1 MSASVIGA
9 LRVNLGLDSAQFE
22 KGAKRSQNTLKTMR
36 TQFTAIAGAAAAM
49 GAALSAAALKGAAEI
64 DKAAK
69 SARRLDSS
77 IGGFRALELAAGEA
91 GVSLST
97 LTDAVQ
103 TMDRE
108 VAKGS
113 KAAGEALRT
122 LNLSAR
128 DLEGIDADEKMAVVA
143 DSIEKMGLTTAQT
156 SVVLQQLGVRN
167 REMVLAVGAG
177 GGIFRS
183 ARADI
188 EDYGLAISSVDSDR
202 IEAANDAIGRLG
214 LIGQYAGQQLAIA
227 LVPAMGRLA
236 QVMTDS
242 LREGGL
248 LRGLIDG
255 LVGNLD
261 VLATATGAAVLIM
274 GTRYVAAMVAASG
287 ATVSFSG
294 AVAVARGAIVALT
307 GPIGLLYGA
316 IGLAAAG
323 FISYRNATE
332 KANEMSREAVEA
344 ASVLGTELGILSAND
359 LPAVTAKTV
368 DLANANLTL
377 ARSAYAAAEAQMAV
391 AQANAQAGFDQ
402 MSMENM
408 SLPGWENPGNA
419 IYEKRL
425 KSLGEA
431 ATSLRDAQAE
441 LNAKVMEGEKV
452 KVEATEVVAGLT
464 DRVSNLGDAAG
475 GAGKGLKGTK
485 DNAKDLAK
493 ELGGPLST
501 AVDGVANA
509 FGDFLVNGFKDF
521 KSFARS
527 ILDSFKGMISQMI
540 ATAARNRIMLS
551 IGGGGSVAG
560 TAAQAAGGGGGI
572 LGGLFGGGGG
582 GGGLLGGIL
591 GIGGGGGALGGL
603 GAGLGGILSGG
614 GLGAS
619 FANLGGLLSGS
630 VSGLGAIGAA
640 LPALGLIAAPFAIA
654 AAFKKK
660 KTLLDSGLDV
670 AVNGTRTNAK
680 SFQTINTKRFFGL
693 SSKTRTNFSAADPAI
708 GQAVGD
714 MQGAVRTMAE
724 SLGVGAK
731 AFKGFSYSFKLSL
744 KDMSSD
750 QAAQAVAAEVAKLGD
765 AFAGMIPHIRSMNEL
780 VAATQERYQ
789 LETRLLQLQGDTA
802 ALRARELDSVNH
814 YNRALLEQI
823 FALEDAAAV
832 VAAFTQNANN
842 FVSRQEQ
849 IFAATSGGFRETI
862 EQSESNRW
870 MQEIVRAIREG
881 DTNTA
886 RLLTEQVRMEQRREL
901 DPLQ

>member
-77 IGGFRALELAAGEA
+77 IGGFRALEMAAGEA

-113 KAAGEALRT
+113 KAAGEALRA

-128 DLEGIDADEKMAVVA
+128 DLEGLDADQKMAVIA
-143 DSIEKMGLTTAQT
+143 DSIQKMGLTTAQT

-177 GGIFRS
+177 GGIFRA

-188 EDYGLAISSVDSDR
+188 EDYGLAISTVDSDR

-236 QVMTDS
+236 QAMTDS

-248 LRGLIDG
+248 LRGIIDG

-261 VLATATGAAVLIM
+261 RLAVYVGVVVVGF
-274 GTRYVAAMVAASG
+274 GTRYVAALVAARLATLNLSG
-287 ATVSFSG
+287 AL
-294 AVAVARGAIVALT
+294 VALRTALIRT
-307 GPIGLLYGA
+307 GIGVLVIAFGELVLW
-316 IGLAAAG
+316 IG
-323 FISYRNATE
+323 
-332 KANEMSREAVEA
+332 K
-344 ASVLGTELGILSAND
+344 
-359 LPAVTAKTV
+359 
-368 DLANANLTL
+368 
-377 ARSAYAAAEAQMAV
+377 ARSATGSFGTAFQKVGLQVKAAAFQMQAWFLGALNKMIGGFIEFTSTVADGLNSLFGTNLRGMDASITQEIALDMKAAEAA
-391 AQANAQAGFDQ
+391 AASATAAANALNVTLDETAGTSDDAA
-402 MSMENM
+402 S
-408 SLPGWENPGNA
+408 SLDNIE
-419 IYEKRL
+419 
-425 KSLGEA
+425 S
-431 ATSLRDAQAE
+431 
-441 LNAKVMEGEKV
+441 
-452 KVEATEVVAGLT
+452 
-464 DRVSNLGDAAG
+464 AAG
-475 GAGKGLKGTK
+475 GAGKGLKDTK

-493 ELGGPLST
+493 EMDGPLST
-501 AVDGVANA
+501 AVDGVADA
-509 FGDFLVNGFKDF
+509 FGDFVSRGFRDF
-521 KSFARS
+521 KSFTSS
-527 ILDSFKGMISQMI
+527 IIDGFKRMISQMI
-540 ATAARNRIMLS
+540 ATAIANPIKIALG
-551 IGGGGSVAG
+551 IGGSGVGSV
-560 TAAQAAGGGGGI
+560 AQAAGGGGGI
-572 LGGLFGGGGG
+572 LGSLLGGGGG

-640 LPALGLIAAPFAIA
+640 LPALGVIAAPFLIA

-660 KTLLDSGLDV
+660 KTLLDSGLNV
-670 AVNGTRTNAK
+670 AVEGTNTNAQ

-693 SSKTRTNFSAADPAI
+693 SSKTRTGYSAADPAI
-708 GQAVGD
+708 GQAIGD
-714 MQGAVRTMAE
+714 VQGAVQAMAAG
-724 SLGVGAK
+724 LGVGAE
-731 AFKGFSYSFKLSL
+731 AFRGFSYSFNLSL
-744 KDMSSD
+744 KDMSAD
-750 QAAQAVAAEVAKLGD
+750 QAAEAVAAEVAKLGD
-765 AFAGMIPHIRSMNEL
+765 AFAGMIPHIQSMQDL
-780 VAATQERYQ
+780 IAVTQERYQ
-789 LETRLLQLQGDTA
+789 LETRLLQLQGNTA
-802 ALRARELDSVNH
+802 ALRERELASVNF

-823 FALEDAAAV
+823 FAAEDAAAAV
-832 VAAFTQNANN
+832 QLGNAAIQRTMDLF
-842 FVSRQEQ
+842 RQPLSLDSDRFDNRYEATIQAAEDRRVQIQKDADDAQLTELKLMRTALEQ
-849 IFAATSGGFRETI
+849 LSRET
-862 EQSESNRW
+862 R
-870 MQEIVRAIREG
+870 
-881 DTNTA
+881 DT
-886 RLLTEQVRMEQRREL
+886 RLYGVAS
-901 DPLQ
+901 

>member
-36 TQFTAIAGAAAAM
+36 SQFTAIAGAAAAM

-77 IGGFRALELAAGEA
+77 IGGFRALEMAAGEA

-113 KAAGEALRT
+113 KAAGEALRA

-128 DLEGIDADEKMAVVA
+128 DLEGLDADQKMAVIA
-143 DSIEKMGLTTAQT
+143 DSIQKMGLTTAQT

-177 GGIFRS
+177 GGIFRA

-188 EDYGLAISSVDSDR
+188 EDYGLAISTVDSDR

-236 QVMTDS
+236 QAMTDS

-248 LRGLIDG
+248 LRGIIDG

-261 VLATATGAAVLIM
+261 RLAVYVGVVVVGF
-274 GTRYVAAMVAASG
+274 GTRYVAALVAARLATLNLSGALVALRTALIRTGIGVLVIAFGELVLWIGKARSATGSFGSAFQKVGLQVKAAAFQMQAWFLGALNKMIGGFIEFTSTVADGLNSLFGTNLRGMDASITQEIALDMKAAEAAAASATAAANALNVTLDETADTSDDVAASLDNIE
-287 ATVSFSG
+287 S
-294 AVAVARGAIVALT
+294 
-307 GPIGLLYGA
+307 
-316 IGLAAAG
+316 
-323 FISYRNATE
+323 
-332 KANEMSREAVEA
+332 
-344 ASVLGTELGILSAND
+344 
-359 LPAVTAKTV
+359 
-368 DLANANLTL
+368 
-377 ARSAYAAAEAQMAV
+377 
-391 AQANAQAGFDQ
+391 
-402 MSMENM
+402 
-408 SLPGWENPGNA
+408 
-419 IYEKRL
+419 
-425 KSLGEA
+425 
-431 ATSLRDAQAE
+431 
-441 LNAKVMEGEKV
+441 
-452 KVEATEVVAGLT
+452 
-464 DRVSNLGDAAG
+464 AAG
-475 GAGKGLKGTK
+475 GAGKGLKDTK

-493 ELGGPLST
+493 ELDGPLST
-501 AVDGVANA
+501 AVDGVADA
-509 FGDFLVNGFKDF
+509 FGDFVSRGFRDF
-521 KSFARS
+521 KSFTSS
-527 ILDSFKGMISQMI
+527 IIDGFKRMISQMI
-540 ATAARNRIMLS
+540 ATAIANPIKIALG
-551 IGGGGSVAG
+551 IGGSGVGSV
-560 TAAQAAGGGGGI
+560 AQAAGGGGGGI
-572 LGGLFGGGGG
+572 LGSLLGGGGG

-640 LPALGLIAAPFAIA
+640 LPALGVIAAPFLIA

-670 AVNGTRTNAK
+670 AVEGTNTNAQ

-693 SSKTRTNFSAADPAI
+693 SSKTRTSFSAADPAI
-708 GQAVGD
+708 GQAIGD
-714 MQGAVRTMAE
+714 VQGAVQAMAAG
-724 SLGVGAK
+724 LGVGAE
-731 AFKGFSYSFKLSL
+731 AFRGFSYSFNLSL
-744 KDMSSD
+744 KDMSAD
-750 QAAQAVAAEVAKLGD
+750 QAAEAVAAEVAKLGD
-765 AFAGMIPHIRSMNEL
+765 AFAGMIPHIQSMQEL
-780 VAATQERYQ
+780 IAVTQERYQ
-789 LETRLLQLQGDTA
+789 LETRLLQLQGNTA
-802 ALRARELDSVNH
+802 ALRARELESVNH
-814 YNRALLEQI
+814 YNRSILEQI
-823 FALEDAAAV
+823 YALEDLNEKMAEANAK
-832 VAAFTQNANN
+832 VAAFAANSNN
-842 FVSRQEQ
+842 FVTRAEQ
-849 IFAATSGGFRETI
+849 IFAASATGFTASDARV
-862 EQSESNRW
+862 ESDELLRDL
-870 MQEIVRAIREG
+870 IRAVREG
-881 DTNTA
+881 DVNQA
-886 RLLTEQVRMEQRREL
+886 RLTTRLVQMQERAEL
-901 DPLQ
+901 EPSV